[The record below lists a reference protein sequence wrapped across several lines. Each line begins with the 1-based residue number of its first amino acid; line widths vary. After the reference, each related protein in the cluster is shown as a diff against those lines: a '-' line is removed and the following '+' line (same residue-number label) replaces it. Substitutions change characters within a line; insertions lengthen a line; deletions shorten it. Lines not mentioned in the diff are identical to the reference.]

1 MNKQL
6 TITIKG
12 IELKCIA
19 SVTYSNCLRIEFR
32 DESKTIFAT
41 GYKSHHLG
49 LSNDLFSAMQTI
61 EIDAVDYIEHL
72 LKCKVNKLQVGELIY
87 SYDDIEL
94 QRQWKAFLSGESDK
108 LRPKFNQLSLL

>member
-19 SVTYSNCLRIEFR
+19 SVPYSNSLRLEFR

-41 GYKSHHLG
+41 GYKCEHLG
-49 LSNDLFSAMQTI
+49 LSNEPFAAMQTI
-61 EIDAVDYIEHL
+61 EIDAVDYLEHL
-72 LKCKVNKLQVGELIY
+72 FKCEVEKLQVWEFIY
-87 SYDDIEL
+87 SNADLEL
-94 QRQWKAFLSGESDK
+94 QRQWKSFLSGEINE
-108 LRPKFNQLSLL
+108 LRPKLNQLSLF